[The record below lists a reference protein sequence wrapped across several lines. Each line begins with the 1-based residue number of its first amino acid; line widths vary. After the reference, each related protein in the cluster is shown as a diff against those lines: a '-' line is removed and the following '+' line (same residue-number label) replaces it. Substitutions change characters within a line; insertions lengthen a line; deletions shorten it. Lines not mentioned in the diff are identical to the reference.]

1 MRSLDFIDIFDDL
14 CHAFAKDEGSFGLI
28 DPACAQEPSIAN
40 IQKTEEIKKARP
52 CSLFTGSEQT
62 LPCFENRQNIY
73 LISKDPDWLSQILPR
88 FQNQQVQIKALTLD
102 SNAQRQPLVLVSAP
116 KAGTHLLIAL
126 AERLGFQSG
135 GELPTAPIAGYWY
148 GLDPYSIHTSAKAW
162 FHSRNSRGQRPYGG
176 RFSAFDSVFGL
187 VIYRHPRDMLRARLN
202 YNFTPGQTIMGR
214 YATDENRAQKCDLLL
229 DPQSLFGDF
238 AEELADSLNWLRF
251 PNIIPVAYEEFCASP
266 DKSDACADVIW
277 ALQLILQ
284 AAGCPEEIHAD
295 CFGQS
300 ETFRDGKVFL
310 PDPDIDARSQD
321 IAKLSADY
329 CARLGYSANQGWP
342 ENFSDHRARPFSTQ
356 DSRPRNKRI
365 RFLNTGQFSLFYYN
379 QRYYARRKGVPDQ
392 FMNLDGGFWPRLLL
406 GAPEAEQLVA
416 QVRQL
421 ESGQAGFFSLAFLPA
436 VFLFLTGFSLVRH
449 LLTRCLRHFYR

>member
-1 MRSLDFIDIFDDL
+1 MRTLDFIDIFDDL
-14 CHAFAKDEGSFGLI
+14 CHAFAKDEDSFALI

-40 IQKTEEIKKARP
+40 IQQTKT
-52 CSLFTGSEQT
+52 CSIFAGSEQT
-62 LPCFENRQNIY
+62 LPSFENRQNIY
-73 LISKDPDWLSQILPR
+73 LISKDPGWLSQVLPR
-88 FQNQQVQIKALTLD
+88 FKDKKLQIKALTLD
-102 SNAQRQPLVLVSAP
+102 SNAQRQPLILVSAP

-126 AERLGFQSG
+126 AERLGFQPG

-214 YATDENRAQKCDLLL
+214 YATDENRGQKCNLLL

-238 AEELADSLNWLRF
+238 AEELSDSLNWLRF
-251 PNIIPVAYEEFCASP
+251 PNMIPVAYEEFCASS

-277 ALQLILQ
+277 ELQLILQ

-310 PDPDIDARSQD
+310 PDPDIDARSED

-329 CARLGYSANQGWP
+329 CARLGYSIAQGWP
-342 ENFSDHRARPFSTQ
+342 ENFSDHRARPFSTH

-365 RFLNTGQFSLFYYN
+365 RFLNTRQFSLFYYN

-392 FMNLDGGFWPRLLL
+392 WMNLDGRFWPRLLL

-436 VFLFLTGFSLVRH
+436 VFLFLTGFSLIRH
-449 LLTRCLRHFYR
+449 LLTRGLRYFYR

>member
-1 MRSLDFIDIFDDL
+1 MRTLDFIDIFDDL

-28 DPACAQEPSIAN
+28 DPVCAQEPLVKE
-40 IQKTEEIKKARP
+40 IQKART
-52 CSLFTGSEQT
+52 CSLFTGGEQN
-62 LPCFENRQNIY
+62 LPSFENRQNIY
-73 LISKDPDWLSQILPR
+73 LISKDPGWLSQILPR
-88 FQNQQVQIKALTLD
+88 FKDKKLQIKAPVLD
-102 SNAQRQPLVLVSAP
+102 SNARYRSLILVSAP

-176 RFSAFDSVFGL
+176 RFSAFDSVLGL

-214 YATDENRAQKCDLLL
+214 YATDENRAQKCNLLL
-229 DPQSLFGDF
+229 DPQSLFGGF

-251 PNIIPVAYEEFCASP
+251 PNMIPVAYEEFCASP

-277 ALQLILQ
+277 ELQLILQ

-342 ENFSDHRARPFSTQ
+342 DNFSDHRARPFSTH

-365 RFLNTGQFSLFYYN
+365 RFLNTRQFSLFYYN

-421 ESGQAGFFSLAFLPA
+421 ESGQAGFFSVAFLPA
-436 VFLFLTGFSLVRH
+436 VFLFLTGFSLTRR

>member
-1 MRSLDFIDIFDDL
+1 MRSLDFIDIFDAL

-28 DPACAQEPSIAN
+28 DPVCAQEPLVKE
-40 IQKTEEIKKARP
+40 IQKART
-52 CSLFTGSEQT
+52 CSLFTGSGQI
-62 LPCFENRQNIY
+62 LPSFENRQNIY
-73 LISKDPDWLSQILPR
+73 LISKDPDWLSEVLPR
-88 FQNQQVQIKALTLD
+88 FKNQQVRIKAPVLD
-102 SNAQRQPLVLVSAP
+102 SNARYRSLILVSAP

-126 AERLGFQSG
+126 AERLGFQPG
-135 GELPTAPIAGYWY
+135 GELPTAPKASHWY
-148 GLDPYSIHTSAKAW
+148 GLDPYSIHTSAKDW
-162 FHSRNSRGQRPYGG
+162 FHSRNSRGQQPYGG

-214 YATDENRAQKCDLLL
+214 YAANESRAQKCDLLL

-238 AEELADSLNWLRF
+238 AEELSDSLNWLRF
-251 PNIIPVAYEEFCASP
+251 PNMIPVAYEEFCASP

-277 ALQLILQ
+277 DLQLILQ
-284 AAGCPEEIHAD
+284 AAGCPEDIHAD

-310 PDPDIDARSQD
+310 PDPDIDARSED

-329 CARLGYSANQGWP
+329 CARLGYSTNQGWP

-365 RFLNTGQFSLFYYN
+365 RFLNTRQFSLFYYN

-392 FMNLDGGFWPRLLL
+392 FMNLDGRFWPRLLL

-436 VFLFLTGFSLVRH
+436 VFLFLTGFSLIRH
-449 LLTRCLRHFYR
+449 LLTRGLRYFYR